1 MDKEG
6 SSNAQRVSPNN
17 GAVKEAD
24 FIPSTKR
31 DELVKNIEAELTCAV
46 CSDRLNDPKVLP
58 CLHTFCRRCVEGLVL
73 EQSSEDDS
81 RKVLC
86 SLCREEHVLPAKG
99 GVSELP
105 TSPTFSVLVRL
116 LEVLKAEPPGHKE
129 ALTCESGRDSNPAVV
144 RCLDCEGYLCD
155 PCLELH
161 KMQVSSRNHAN
172 VTLKEIKESG
182 GKCLFREKY
191 CPAHKKELNKYCFTC
206 SELMC
211 EECITTHHSHETESI
226 SNIRVEL
233 NKFLDST
240 KHLVRE
246 SKESKDTLEKSMEK
260 HKANVTAIHGKV
272 DTTIEGLIELLKKRQ
287 VEIHNEID
295 THAKEEGEKISAD
308 VENSRLTLEHLTNGM
323 SFVDRLLQSA
333 GDSGLAAVAQQTLE
347 QCNKLEAIE
356 IDKEL
361 PKVSDWVFDAADK
374 GRDDVAGLKVKVKLP
389 LREVETQK

>member
-1 MDKEG
+1 MET
-6 SSNAQRVSPNN
+6 
-17 GAVKEAD
+17 
-24 FIPSTKR
+24 TKG
-31 DELVKNIEAELTCAV
+31 DELVEKIEAELTCAV

-99 GVSELP
+99 GVGELP

-116 LEVLKAEPPGHKE
+116 LEVLKAEQPGLK
-129 ALTCESGRDSNPAVV
+129 ALTCEGGRDSNPAVV

-155 PCLELH
+155 LCLELH
-161 KMQVSSRNHAN
+161 KMQVSSRNHAS

-182 GKCLFREKY
+182 GKCLLREKY
-191 CPAHKKELNKYCFTC
+191 CPSHKKELNKYCFTC

-226 SNIRVEL
+226 PNIRVEL

-240 KHLVRE
+240 KRLVRE
-246 SKESKDTLEKSMEK
+246 SKERKDTLEKSMEK
-260 HKANVTAIHGKV
+260 HKANVTAIHTKV

-295 THAKEEGEKISAD
+295 THAKKEGGKISAD
-308 VENSRLTLEHLTNGM
+308 VENSRLTLECLTNGI
-323 SFVDRLLQSA
+323 SFVDRLLRSA
-333 GDSGLAAVAQQTLE
+333 SDSGLATVAQQTLE
-347 QCNKLEAIE
+347 QCNKLEGIE
-356 IDKEL
+356 IDKE
-361 PKVSDWVFDAADK
+361 P
-374 GRDDVAGLKVKVKLP
+374 RDISEWFFEDVDDFRDPISQLSTRAKPPAVKEVLKNST
-389 LREVETQK
+389 ES